1 MADSRTT
8 KQNYQDIANAIR
20 SVNGESIQYTP
31 VEMAPKIRSIQKKN
45 GDQIIDHFDLTL
57 IHSANISFKYNGD
70 EETPTKETETFVIEE
85 NSIQN
90 KFNYFLV
97 YLNLEPK
104 VGDGFQDLSFTTS
117 YVFYQKNDVT
127 NSKWLYD
134 GTNLN
139 ESFIGNTIVFTFG
152 IDVINYVNR
161 SIDISPTIT
170 SNPDMDYYRVSFILN
185 NITVTDDYI
194 TKFELNKTVIE
205 YGTVE
210 LDFVSPVAK
219 LTLYGATPIY
229 K

>member
-20 SVNGESIQYTP
+20 SVNGESIQYAP
-31 VEMAPKIRSIQKKN
+31 VEMAPKIRRIQKKN

-57 IHSANISFKYNGD
+57 IHSTNISFKYIGD
-70 EETPTKETETFVIEE
+70 EENPTKETETFVVEG

-90 KFNYFLV
+90 KFNYFLA

-117 YVFYQKNDVT
+117 YVFYQKNDIT

-139 ESFIGNTIVFTFG
+139 ESFIDNIIVFNANTDIMSYSNG
-152 IDVINYVNR
+152 
-161 SIDISPTIT
+161 SIDIRPVDS
-170 SNPDMDYYRVSFILN
+170 PDMDYYGLACGLN

-194 TKFELNKTVIE
+194 TKFELGKEVIKL
-205 YGTVE
+205 GTVE
-210 LDFVSPVAK
+210 LDFVSPVTK

>member
-31 VEMAPKIRSIQKKN
+31 AEMAPKIRSIQKKN

-57 IHSANISFKYNGD
+57 IHSANISFKYIDG
-70 EETPTKETETFVIEE
+70 ESPTTETFVIEG

-117 YVFYQKNDVT
+117 YIFYQKNEVT

-139 ESFIGNTIVFTFG
+139 ESFIDNTIVFNFNT
-152 IDVINYVNR
+152 DTMDYVNE
-161 SIDISPTIT
+161 SIDIRAID
-170 SNPDMDYYRVSFILN
+170 SNDMDFYNLGLILN

-194 TKFELNKTVIE
+194 TKFELSKIVLE
-205 YGTVE
+205 LGTVE
-210 LDFVSPVAK
+210 LDFVSPVTK

>member
-45 GDQIIDHFDLTL
+45 DDQIIDHFDLTL
-57 IHSANISFKYNGD
+57 IHSANISFKYIDG
-70 EETPTKETETFVIEE
+70 ESPTTETETFIIEG
-85 NSIQN
+85 NSVQN

-104 VGDGFQDLSFTTS
+104 VGDGFQDLEVTTS
-117 YVFYQKNDVT
+117 YIFYQKNDVT

-139 ESFIGNTIVFTFG
+139 ESFIDNTIVFTKL
-152 IDVINYVNR
+152 IDTIN
-161 SIDISPTIT
+161 SINNNIHITPTDNNGYYWLYIT
-170 SNPDMDYYRVSFILN
+170 LN

-194 TKFELNKTVIE
+194 TKFELSKNVVKNSTK
-205 YGTVE
+205 

>member
-31 VEMAPKIRSIQKKN
+31 AEMAPKIRSIQKKN

-57 IHSANISFKYNGD
+57 IHSANISFKYIDG
-70 EETPTKETETFVIEE
+70 ESPTTETFVIEG

-117 YVFYQKNDVT
+117 YIFYQKNEVT

-139 ESFIGNTIVFTFG
+139 ESFIDNTIVFNFNT
-152 IDVINYVNR
+152 DTMDYVNE
-161 SIDISPTIT
+161 SIDIRAID
-170 SNPDMDYYRVSFILN
+170 SNDMDFYNLGLILN

-194 TKFELNKTVIE
+194 TKFELSKIVVE
-205 YGTVE
+205 LGTVE
-210 LDFVSPVAK
+210 LDFVSPVTK